1 MIAKTM
7 AKRALI
13 GLSMMAM
20 LAACGDDDAGADGML
35 GTNNSTQS
43 DYDRNTGN
51 NGSYDEGGSYADAG
65 GAPAPGEPGADDDY
79 QQGENYEE
87 WVENDFVDTSTENT
101 STFSIDVDNASYTL
115 MRRDL
120 RNGVLPAEEGVRP
133 EEYIN
138 FFSYDYVQPAGDDP
152 FSVNMEIAPSNF
164 GETDQKLL
172 RIGLQGKDIA
182 VEDLKP
188 TNLVFLIDVSGSMT
202 SRNKLPMVKESLYTL
217 LDHLRPT
224 DTVGIV
230 VYAGRDGVVLDPTE
244 VQNRQQIQT
253 AIESLGSGGSTNGE
267 AGIVSAYQMAEQ
279 AKIEGGNNRVIILTD
294 GDFNVGKTG
303 DDLVQLVRDYR
314 DKHIS
319 LTSVGYGLG
328 NYNDATMEALAR
340 DGNGNYFYVDSE
352 QEAQRIFGSALAS
365 TLEVIA
371 SDVKIQVEFDS
382 DTVARYRLVGYENR
396 VMDNEDFDDDTKD
409 AGEIGP
415 GHSVTAL
422 YELELTSNAS
432 TSTNFLATVRMR
444 YKAQYGE
451 ASQLLERG
459 VKVSQMADT
468 FADASDSFRFAAAV
482 AEFAEILRGS
492 KHSEDERYD
501 DVRTIATGAAPSE
514 DAQKQEF
521 IDLVDIALGIAD
533 N

>member
-1 MIAKTM
+1 VAKQ
-7 AKRALI
+7 ALV
-13 GLSMMAM
+13 GLATMAM
-20 LAACGDDDAGADGML
+20 LAACGDDDSTGGDAL
-35 GTNNSTQS
+35 YSSVNNGNNGSYNQ
-43 DYDRNTGN
+43 NNGN
-51 NGSYDEGGSYADAG
+51 NGSYDEESYADAG
-65 GAPAPGEPGADDDY
+65 SAPAPGQEPEDDY
-79 QQGENYEE
+79 QQGESYEE
-87 WVENDFVDTSTENT
+87 WVENDFIDTATENT

-120 RNGVLPAEEGVRP
+120 TNGRLPVAEGVRP

-138 FFSYDYVQPAGDDP
+138 FFSYDYAEPAGEDP
-152 FSVNMEIAPSNF
+152 FSVNMEIAPSKF
-164 GETDQKLL
+164 GQADQKLL
-172 RIGLQGKDIA
+172 RIGLQGKEIA
-182 VEDLKP
+182 IEDLNP

-202 SRNKLPMVKESLYTL
+202 SQNKLPMVKESLYTL
-217 LDHLRPT
+217 LDHLRPS
-224 DTVGIV
+224 DSVGIV
-230 VYAGRDGVVLDPTE
+230 VYAGADGIVLNPTE
-244 VQNRQQIQT
+244 VQNRQQIET
-253 AIESLGSGGSTNGE
+253 AIENLSSGGSTNGE
-267 AGIVSAYQMAEQ
+267 AGIVSAYKMAAQ

-314 DKHIS
+314 DQHIS

-328 NYNDATMEALAR
+328 NYNDSTMEALAR

-352 QEAQRIFGSALAS
+352 AEAQRIFGSKLAS
-365 TLEVIA
+365 TLQVIA
-371 SDVKIQVEFDS
+371 ADVKIQVEFDAAS
-382 DTVARYRLVGYENR
+382 VAKYRLLGYENR
-396 VMDNEDFDDDTKD
+396 VLDNEDFEDDTKD

-422 YELELTSNAS
+422 YELELTPTAD
-432 TSTNFLATVRMR
+432 TSTNFLSTVRLR

-451 ASQLLERG
+451 DSKLLERG
-459 VKVSQMADT
+459 VKVSQIADT

-492 KHSEDERYD
+492 KHSADERYD
-501 DVRTIATGAAPSE
+501 DVESIATGAAPSD

-521 IDLVDIALGIAD
+521 IDLVDIARGLAG